1 MGAVRGARQD
11 HTKRDRLHGRRRGR
25 PLRATQR
32 HLVEGLLPRLAID
45 LPPEGR
51 VLDPRALFDRPLPQL
66 WLEIGFGAGEHLAW
80 QALRQS
86 ERDGPAGI
94 IGAEVYLNGIAKLL
108 RGLEGTAALARTRIY
123 QGDARALMAA
133 LPERSLDRVFILFPD
148 PWPKTRH
155 HKRRLIQHTS
165 LARLAALLKD
175 GGELR
180 LATDDPGYLDW
191 RLERLF
197 RQEAFD
203 WMASGPADWRYRPAD
218 WPATRYEEK
227 ALEAGRRPVYLRFR
241 RRPRES

>member
-1 MGAVRGARQD
+1 MQEEQAKQ
-11 HTKRDRLHGRRRGR
+11 DRLHGRRRGR

-32 HLVEGLLPRLAID
+32 RLVEALLPQLAIE
-45 LPPEGR
+45 LPPEGQT
-51 VLDPRALFDRPLPQL
+51 LDPRKLFGRPLSQL

-80 QALRQS
+80 QAARQS
-86 ERDGPAGI
+86 EHDGPAGI
-94 IGAEVYLNGIAKLL
+94 IGAEVYFNGIAKLL
-108 RGLEGTAALARTRIY
+108 RRLEGTAALARMRIY

-155 HKRRLIQHTS
+155 HKRRLVRRAS
-165 LARLAALLKD
+165 LERLAALLKD

-180 LATDDPGYLDW
+180 LATDDRGYLDW
-191 RLERLF
+191 MLERLL
-197 RQEAFD
+197 RQEDFE
-203 WMASGPADWRYRPAD
+203 WMAAGPADWRRRPAD

-227 ALEAGRRPVYLRFR
+227 ALAAGRRPVYLRFR